1 MQCILN
7 FPHRRKSEI
16 DMFYVYEMRYDKDEV
31 RASRIECVPFTGKVF
46 EQNQDIYKYE
56 YNGAFYPMRV
66 ALDVKPYE
74 WFSDSG
80 AKLVMK
86 PDVFVLIENNEL
98 VGSVGC
104 YGNEVDDLFV
114 CSPYLKKGYGR
125 KLLVWAMNHIRQQGY
140 HEIVLHVAEWNAA
153 AVKLYTDEGF
163 EIVSKE
169 LVEP

>member
-1 MQCILN
+1 
-7 FPHRRKSEI
+7 
-16 DMFYVYEMRYDKDEV
+16 MFYVLEMRYDKDTV
-31 RASRIECVPFTGKVF
+31 PASRIECVPFCGEVF

-66 ALDVKPYE
+66 ALGVKPYE
-74 WFSDSG
+74 WFSDGG

-98 VGSVGC
+98 IGSVGC

-125 KLLVWAMNHIRQQGY
+125 KLLIWAMNRIRQQG
-140 HEIVLHVAEWNAA
+140 HKEIVLHVAEWNNA
-153 AVKLYTDEGF
+153 AVKLYLDEGF
-163 EIVSKE
+163 EIVRKDLIE
-169 LVEP
+169 Q